1 MASFSEFTKK
11 KKLEMARNMSFD
23 EYTRLTL
30 GDSFP
35 NVGTDIA
42 PIRSTTSDSKKKKE
56 EEEKLDLFQK
66 GAFKDGYDIGDITK
80 TLLGTVGD
88 AGVGLTKGVASLGEG
103 IIDLSR
109 YGVAGVADK
118 FGNDKYA
125 DKVREKA
132 KKNSVEDFFKG
143 TDDYLNKYSVL
154 GRTSDAITQGLG
166 QVAGILATGGAA
178 GALGASAGVATGV
191 TTGVMGLSSA
201 GSGMSEAYKGGATDK
216 EAVKYGISKGVIDA
230 GSELIFGGLGKAVNA
245 VGLSKGISS
254 LDDVFAQ
261 KLSSKISNQA
271 MKNFT
276 EFGVKASAEGFEEI
290 LAGLGSAAAKKL
302 TYMEEEELKELI
314 EDENLLEQFVVGTV
328 TSGMIQSGYIPG
340 TSKGSLK
347 ESNETERDFITGY
360 TKNEQAIIDE
370 EVKARTEG
378 KNLDKKELGKIE
390 EQVKKDL
397 EKGNISIDT
406 IERVLGGDTYK
417 DYNTLL
423 EESKEFDTLYNTESG
438 KLSRA
443 QQNRLTE
450 LEEKNK
456 AKPYKSEL
464 SSLKERLSQEV
475 KKTTGKDTFLVE
487 SYNEKGRRSQA
498 YEADLTKYDPKQQ
511 AVIQKAVESGI
522 LNNTNR
528 THEFVDM
535 IAKLSADKGVSF
547 DFINNEKLKETGFA
561 VEGKTVNGYIKD
573 GNIAVNIDSNKAL
586 NTVVGHEI
594 THVLEGTDLY
604 AELQNAVKEYATTKG
619 EYDTRYNDLKELYKD
634 VEGAVI
640 ENEIT
645 ADLVGEYLFTD
656 SDFINSLSTNKP
668 NVFQKIY
675 EEIKYLYN
683 LATAGSK
690 EARELEKVKRAF
702 DKAYKESKA
711 NTTVNDVDFSL
722 VGKEN
727 GIEVYETSEATKE
740 LSYKE
745 RKQKLLDTMKN
756 EFVGRT
762 AKFTKNNEVYY
773 AFYDTDGL
781 NKGVYGDK
789 KSDKNGYK
797 AKVNIGA
804 DGNYIELAENSLY
817 VNTSK
822 ESGKDNR
829 FHKDAKTWDYYVKTI
844 KSDGKYYDV
853 LINVK
858 DTGNNQFVY
867 DITLKETGSL
877 PEQLSSYDGSLPA
890 SKNSISQNKE
900 NTTESGTT
908 KYSFAGENAV
918 TSDKSKMQIANVKP
932 SSYPDIRYSLS
943 EEGKMVD
950 HKGNEVT
957 LEASDVG
964 THGTLMA
971 IRNINEGELR
981 GMLDINGIPVPS
993 IAITDPSKVDH
1004 STFGTISVLF
1014 DKETIN
1020 PANKKNEVY
1029 DRDIWSSRF
1038 PRLDYE
1044 VDSKK
1049 ADTLYQRAMAA
1060 GNVPLF
1066 RSVIF
1071 NPQNIEEALNREGGE
1086 SGLVERYKNDYG
1098 MKNFFLAET
1107 TNPVDVV
1114 MSEQVKEIP
1123 KVEAEQ
1129 YDFFLD
1135 RMRDEIAEVKTM
1147 SGRDWFN
1154 AYGERFKE
1162 IEKEYWRTE
1171 VPTLTEEDITR
1182 IVDNRKPIEQIRIVR
1197 KVQDYAIN
1205 GSKTVTQV
1213 EDLEATRR
1221 KIDSE
1226 LEQKEYETWLRD
1238 LFQGLQ
1244 KSVGIPNGK
1253 DPYTSSGN
1261 RRSFKAL
1268 HDDYTLENL
1277 VKNMTKGRT
1286 QGGENAL
1293 FGVSAG
1299 AISANMAKK
1308 YKSIADIK
1316 KDESRINAN
1325 ADELVKP
1332 FKDKLEESINVLRQY
1347 YKGDSYNAFDSS
1359 TQAVFEFS
1367 TKKLTESNF
1376 RKVLKDYYFD
1386 SDNIPS
1392 DEIQEIIGDLNAL
1405 KDLPTDYFEAKP
1417 QRAVGLDE
1425 VQAIVVPNTTDPKLL
1440 KTLSERGFQVI
1451 QYDPNVEGD
1460 RQNKINQFDDL
1471 KFSLSQ
1477 QKQDIAPIGNYHVY
1491 GKDIALEAPENAEKI
1506 TEIPK
1511 NSEKISETTTENAEF
1526 ENYAPL
1532 TEAEANERDAMQGD
1546 RLYNLD
1552 DFDMPEELEAPYDE
1566 ENAAADEATEA
1577 VSPFEEKDIQ
1587 EVGNRKQK
1595 AYMYE
1600 NPEVK
1605 PFFQEEARIMLGELE
1620 RSVKGEKHFND
1631 QLYYDSAGEQGW
1643 FGTKRETSEQIAY
1656 MLDQFKYTYADI
1668 EKGLKAIIE
1677 DHGVENNAISK
1688 RLEFMLDE
1696 RLREGYTDFGS
1707 GYEIPSNQEYI
1718 NLLNEKQV
1726 TEYTDEAYNRYLESL
1741 ALEEPA
1747 EMLEAPVDEAQ
1758 VLYSLEEQQQEK
1770 VAELDNVVDTED
1782 AEDPAELPTLESF
1795 DTKVENYKKALEGY
1809 KTVKQTMET
1818 AFDEAIQKKTAEY
1831 NSLRRKD
1838 TKRASDLLLQI
1849 ENLKLRKSNNA
1860 TKIDSKIAKVEGT
1873 IEKLSNGI
1881 PTRRQIYHRNL
1892 VDKIRTAFHAKGFD
1906 FDKILENAKDKG
1918 TFSSV
1923 DNTPQRFIQKS
1934 LGYKEGQIL
1943 NDLTVNKVA
1952 QNESKAIRWI
1962 NSFTD
1967 KKTGLLSQISKEY
1980 GIKPRSKESAA
1991 AQMYAEGFWVDDD
2004 GNFIKYGDEELAK
2017 DFKNQKV
2024 RENIKKLAKDERIR
2038 KIYDDTLQ
2046 MINDSRKR
2054 NLYPEIPR
2062 RNNYFLHFREM
2073 EDTFSKIGI
2082 PFNPNDIRLKD
2093 LPTDINGM
2101 TADLKPGQPY
2111 FASAKQRLGYKTTYD
2126 LVGGVERY
2134 LNSAKNQ
2141 IYHIDDIQT
2150 LRALRNYIADIY
2162 GQAHS
2167 LEKLDSMTEEEAAKK
2182 IEEVYDSHLSTFAK
2196 FLNEEA
2202 NVLAG
2207 KTSLTDRGL
2216 EGVIGR
2222 RGIQFLNTV
2231 NQQVGSNM
2239 VGGNISSALTN
2250 TVSMVQA
2257 LAKSNKFDATKAF
2270 AQTASNLL
2278 GSMIG
2283 KTDGFVENNPMMIRR
2298 KGIERMTRTP
2308 WEKVTDL
2315 GYLFMGA
2322 IDNIS
2327 SEFIVRTKFNEL
2339 TRKGMSEEQAHVAAD
2354 QWASRILGDRS
2365 LGQQPQLYNSKMLGL
2380 VTKFQLEVR
2389 NQLDSQF
2396 YDTIQ
2401 DAKLSSEEIENK
2413 LLRNAKTSAK
2423 VVATFFQ
2430 LAVLQ
2435 HLFGKAFE
2443 SVAGYNPAFDIVE
2456 ALMQVFGFD
2465 DEEEN
2470 EDTVLDN
2477 VEEGFLTLLGD
2488 LPYTSTFTGGRIPIS
2503 SALPVKQFITGK
2515 DSYGNEKS
2523 RWETIKET
2531 VPYYI
2536 APTGYG
2542 QVKKTMQGL
2551 EMFNEEHPVA
2561 GSYTKSGNLRFPIE
2575 DTPQNRLQSAIFGQ
2589 YANENA
2595 RDYFDNERSPLK
2607 EKQIQEYKDLDLPIR
2622 EYWDYREGL
2631 ADQDTLEDKF
2641 DYIAGLDLPVEK
2653 KNIMINNIVDRKE
2666 AVDMTNY
2673 DEFETLEEF
2682 DYATKH
2688 PEKYEFL
2695 QENNVSY
2702 QEYSSSKES
2711 KDAYNW
2717 AYDNPEKY
2725 SLSKVVTEDLVTYR
2739 SYSKELSKLKA
2750 DKDGDGKTISGS
2762 RKEKVVSYLSGL
2774 NIDYG
2779 AKLIL
2784 FKQEYTSDDTYNN
2797 EIIEYLNSRSDI
2809 SYEEEVVILTEL
2821 GFTVEAD
2828 GTIRW

>member
-1 MASFSEFTKK
+1 MAVYTLEEYAKLKK
-11 KKLEMARNMSFD
+11 KKKNGIDNAITLDDSNELKNVITLEENMKRKGMSLD
-23 EYTRLTL
+23 VM
-30 GDSFP
+30 SS
-35 NVGTDIA
+35 DIA
-42 PIRSTTSDSKKKKE
+42 PVRSTISAGKKE
-56 EEEKLDLFQK
+56 EEEEKGKLDFFQK
-66 GAFKDGYDIGDITK
+66 GAFNDGYQFGDVAK
-80 TLLGTVGD
+80 TILGTTTDVKRGII
-88 AGVGLTKGVASLGEG
+88 KGVASLGEG
-103 IIDLSR
+103 ILDLGR
-109 YGVAGVADK
+109 YGVAGAADML
-118 FGNDKYA
+118 GGDEYA
-125 DKVREKA
+125 EKVRKKA
-132 KKNSVEDFFKG
+132 QKNSVEDFFKS
-143 TDDYLNKYSVL
+143 TDDYLDQYSIL
-154 GRTSDAITQGLG
+154 GRTSDAIMQGIG
-166 QVAGILATGGAA
+166 QVGAIVATGGIA
-178 GALGASAGVATGV
+178 GALGAGAGATTAI
-191 TTGVMGLSSA
+191 TTGAMGLSSA
-201 GSGMSEAYKGGATDK
+201 GSGMSEAYQGGATDK
-216 EAVKYGISKGVIDA
+216 EATLYGFSKGVIDA

-261 KLSSKISNQA
+261 KLSSKISNQVA
-271 MKNFT
+271 KNIT
-276 EFGVKASAEGFEEI
+276 EFGVKASAEGFEEV
-290 LAGLGSAAAKKL
+290 LAGAGSAVAKKL
-302 TYMEEEELKELI
+302 TYMEEEELSDLI
-314 EDENLLEQFVVGTV
+314 ADENLLEQFVVGTV
-328 TSGMIQSGYIPG
+328 TSGMIQSGYLPK
-340 TSKGSLK
+340 TVEGSLK
-347 ESNETERDFITGY
+347 EANKAGRDFITGY
-360 TKNEQAIIDE
+360 TQNEQAIIEE
-370 EVKARTEG
+370 EVKARTQG
-378 KNLDKKELGKIE
+378 QNLSKKEIGKIE
-390 EQVKKDL
+390 EEVKKDL
-397 EKGNISIDT
+397 EKGNISTDT
-406 IERVLGGDTYK
+406 IESVLGGDTYK
-417 DYNTLL
+417 AYNTLL

-438 KLSRA
+438 KLSRQ

-456 AKPYKSEL
+456 IKPYQAEL

-475 KKTTGKDTFLVE
+475 RETTGKDTFLVE

-498 YEADLTKYDPKQQ
+498 YEADLTKYDLKQQ
-511 AVIQKAVESGI
+511 AVIKNAVESGI

-535 IAKLSADKGVSF
+535 VAKISADKGVSF
-547 DFINNEKLKETGFA
+547 DFINNAKLKESGFA

-604 AELQNAVKEYATTKG
+604 AELQNVVKEYATTKG
-619 EYDTRYNDLKELYKD
+619 EYQTRYDALVDLYKD
-634 VEGAVI
+634 VDGAVI
-640 ENEIT
+640 ENELT

-668 NVFQKIY
+668 NVFKKIY
-675 EEIKYLYN
+675 EEIKYLYK

-690 EARELEKVKRAF
+690 EARELEKVKRTF
-702 DKAYKESKA
+702 DKVYKESK
-711 NTTVNDVDFSL
+711 TVGEDTKYSISDTEGRNLTKEQQEYFKDSKVVDEEGKL
-722 VGKEN
+722 VVVYHGTRKADFTVFNRNYTFFTDSKEMADSYAPEGERFEGYLSIKN
-727 GIEVYETSEATKE
+727 PYVIDAQGEKWSGIPIDEETKE
-740 LSYKE
+740 LLQNYGSSVFQEKGKWRTSTDDIIAAIEEGVDEGEFNYDGIIIKNVDDTGSYHK
-745 RKQKLLDTMKN
+745 
-756 EFVGRT
+756 
-762 AKFTKNNEVYY
+762 
-773 AFYDTDGL
+773 
-781 NKGVYGDK
+781 
-789 KSDKNGYK
+789 
-797 AKVNIGA
+797 
-804 DGNYIELAENSLY
+804 
-817 VNTSK
+817 
-822 ESGKDNR
+822 GKDNVI
-829 FHKDAKTWDYYVKTI
+829 ANDYIVFN
-844 KSDGKYYDV
+844 S
-853 LINVK
+853 
-858 DTGNNQFVY
+858 NQF
-867 DITLKETGSL
+867 
-877 PEQLSSYDGSLPA
+877 
-890 SKNSISQNKE
+890 KNIDNV
-900 NTTESGTT
+900 NPTT
-908 KYSFAGENAV
+908 
-918 TSDKSKMQIANVKP
+918 D
-932 SSYPDIRYSLS
+932 PDIRYSLS

-950 HKGNEVT
+950 NKGNEVA
-957 LEASDVG
+957 LETSGAG
-964 THGTLMA
+964 THNSLMA
-971 IRNINEGELR
+971 IHNLTSDK
-981 GMLDINGIPVPS
+981 LNGILDLGGFPVPS
-993 IAITDPSKVDH
+993 IAIIDESNVGNLSYGD
-1004 STFGTISVLF
+1004 ISVLL
-1014 DKETIN
+1014 DKKSID
-1020 PANKKNEVY
+1020 PADKKNEVY
-1029 DRDIWSSRF
+1029 GSDVYSKRF
-1038 PRLDYE
+1038 P
-1044 VDSKK
+1044 
-1049 ADTLYQRAMAA
+1049 
-1060 GNVPLF
+1060 
-1066 RSVIF
+1066 
-1071 NPQNIEEALNREGGE
+1071 
-1086 SGLVERYKNDYG
+1086 
-1098 MKNFFLAET
+1098 
-1107 TNPVDVV
+1107 
-1114 MSEQVKEIP
+1114 
-1123 KVEAEQ
+1123 
-1129 YDFFLD
+1129 
-1135 RMRDEIAEVKTM
+1135 
-1147 SGRDWFN
+1147 
-1154 AYGERFKE
+1154 
-1162 IEKEYWRTE
+1162 
-1171 VPTLTEEDITR
+1171 
-1182 IVDNRKPIEQIRIVR
+1182 
-1197 KVQDYAIN
+1197 
-1205 GSKTVTQV
+1205 KTVQAVNEKALDKLQEYIGKRIDFEDTTLENAKSKLSYDQDFVNKFLQENNIQV
-1213 EDLEATRR
+1213 EDVYKEVGYNYISGNHDKTRNFVIENDITFDKLLNNQALR
-1221 KIDSE
+1221 NEFYELYRETNPSFTGFTEKKIKRF
-1226 LEQKEYETWLRD
+1226 EQAFNEGGQFAESVKSRMDKDFYSVKNGAEKVIDTMETNKAKRDKANNEYKDQYDRFLNDLLTPVFGDKFLRNNKD
-1238 LFQGLQ
+1238 L
-1244 KSVGIPNGK
+1244 
-1253 DPYTSSGN
+1253 YTPSGN
-1261 RRSFKAL
+1261 RRSFKQL
-1268 HDDYTLENL
+1268 YEPYTLDNIM
-1277 VKNMTKGRT
+1277 KNMLGKVQDNEGFFYGAGNIRS
-1286 QGGENAL
+1286 N
-1293 FGVSAG
+1293 VS
-1299 AISANMAKK
+1299 KK
-1308 YKSIADIK
+1308 FSSIADIK
-1316 KDESRINAN
+1316 KN
-1325 ADELVKP
+1325 ADKLISSEEFKQVKEEINN
-1332 FKDKLEESINVLRQY
+1332 KLDSLTKEAQQFGGHSF
-1347 YKGDSYNAFDSS
+1347 DSYGEALNDVSKLKSISAASAKKVFKEYGFDMPGSMIQKSIDFLDELKNAP
-1359 TQAVFEFS
+1359 
-1367 TKKLTESNF
+1367 TE
-1376 RKVLKDYYFD
+1376 
-1386 SDNIPS
+1386 
-1392 DEIQEIIGDLNAL
+1392 
-1405 KDLPTDYFEAKP
+1405 YFEAKP
-1417 QRAVGLDE
+1417 QRAIGFDE
-1425 VQAIVVPNTTDPKLL
+1425 VQAVVIPNDTNAELKKKL
-1440 KTLSERGFQVI
+1440 SDMGFYVVE
-1451 QYDPNVEGD
+1451 YDSKIEGD
-1460 RQNKINQFDDL
+1460 RANKINQFDDL

-1491 GKDIALEAPENAEKI
+1491 GKDIALETPENTQKNTETHESVLKDTETHVSLPAE
-1506 TEIPK
+1506 E
-1511 NSEKISETTTENAEF
+1511 NSLPVKEESLPVD
-1526 ENYAPL
+1526 YAPL

-1552 DFDMPEELEAPYDE
+1552 DFDLPEEVEAPYYGE
-1566 ENAAADEATEA
+1566 PVETVEPTEA
-1577 VSPFEEKDIQ
+1577 VSPFDEKDIQ

-1605 PFFQEEARIMLGELE
+1605 PYFQEEARIMLGELQ

-1631 QLYYDSAGEQGW
+1631 QLYYDTGGEQGW

-1656 MLDQFKYTYADI
+1656 MLDRFKYTYADI

-1677 DHGVENNAISK
+1677 DHGEENNAISK

-1707 GYEIPSNQEYI
+1707 GYEIPSNQDYI
-1718 NLLNEKQV
+1718 NLLNEKQI

-1747 EMLEAPVDEAQ
+1747 EDFRDTTEMIEAPMDAVQ

-1770 VAELDNVVDTED
+1770 MAELDSVVDTED
-1782 AEDPAELPTLESF
+1782 AEEPTELPTVESF
-1795 DTKVENYKKALEGY
+1795 DTKVENYKKAMEGY

-1831 NSLRRKD
+1831 NGLKRKN

-1860 TKIDSKIAKVEGT
+1860 TKIDAKIAKVEGT

-1881 PTRRQIYHRNL
+1881 PTKRQIYHRNL
-1892 VDKIRTAFHAKGFD
+1892 VDKIKTAFSAKGLD
-1906 FDKILENAKDKG
+1906 FDNVLENAKNKG

-1923 DNTPQRFIQKS
+1923 DNTPQRFIEKS

-1952 QNESKAIRWI
+1952 QNESKAIQWI

-1967 KKTGLLSQISKEY
+1967 KKDGLLAQISKEY

-1991 AQMYAEGFWVDDD
+1991 AQMYAEGFWVDDN

-2024 RENIKKLAKDERIR
+2024 RENIKRLAKDDRIR

-2073 EDTFSKIGI
+2073 EDTFSKLGI
-2082 PFNPNDIRLKD
+2082 PFNPNDIKLKD

-2162 GQAHS
+2162 GQAHG
-2167 LEKLDSMTEEEAAKK
+2167 LEHLDSMTEEEAAAR
-2182 IEEVYDSHLSTFAK
+2182 IEEVYNSHLSTFAK

-2222 RGIQFLNTV
+2222 RGIQFLDTV
-2231 NQQVGSNM
+2231 NRQVGSNM

-2250 TVSMVQA
+2250 TVSVVQA

-2283 KTDGFVENNPMMIRR
+2283 KTDGFVDKNPMMIRR

-2308 WEKVTDL
+2308 WESITDK
-2315 GYLFMGA
+2315 GYLLMGA

-2327 SEFIVRTKFNEL
+2327 SEFIARTKFNEL
-2339 TRKGMSEEQAHVAAD
+2339 VRKGMSEEQAHIEAD
-2354 QWASRILGDRS
+2354 KWGSKLLGDRS

-2401 DAKLSSEEIENK
+2401 EAKLSSEEIENK
-2413 LLRNAKTSAK
+2413 LLRNLKTSAK
-2423 VVATFFQ
+2423 VGSTFFQ

-2465 DEEEN
+2465 DEEES

-2477 VEEGFLTLLGD
+2477 IEEGFLTLLGD

-2542 QVKKTMQGL
+2542 QIKKTMQGL
-2551 EMFNEEHPVA
+2551 EMFSDEHPVA

-2575 DTPQNRLQSAIFGQ
+2575 DTTQNRVQSAIFGQ

-2607 EKQIQEYKDLDLPIR
+2607 EKQIQEYKDLELPIR

-2631 ADQDTLEDKF
+2631 ADQNTLEEKF

-2666 AVDMTNY
+2666 AVDMTSY
-2673 DEFETLEEF
+2673 DEFDTLEEF
-2682 DYATKH
+2682 DYATKN
-2688 PEKYEFL
+2688 PEKYTFL

-2711 KDAYNW
+2711 KEAYNW

-2725 SLSKVVTEDLVTYR
+2725 RLSKVVTEDLMEYR
-2739 SYSKELSKLKA
+2739 SYAKELNEIKGE
-2750 DKDGDGKTISGS
+2750 KDGNGKTISGS
-2762 RKEKVVSYLSGL
+2762 RKEKVISYLNSL
-2774 NIDYG
+2774 DVDHG

-2784 FKQEYTSDDTYNN
+2784 FKKEYTSDDTYNN
-2797 EIIEYLNSRSDI
+2797 EIIEYLNSRNDI
-2809 SYEEEVVILTEL
+2809 SYEEEVAILQEL
-2821 GFTVEAD
+2821 GFTVDAD

>member
-1 MASFSEFTKK
+1 MAVYTLEEYAKLKK
-11 KKLEMARNMSFD
+11 KKKNGIDNDSNELKNVITLEENMKRKGMSLD
-23 EYTRLTL
+23 VM
-30 GDSFP
+30 SS
-35 NVGTDIA
+35 DIA
-42 PIRSTTSDSKKKKE
+42 PVRSTISAGKKE
-56 EEEKLDLFQK
+56 EEEEKGKLDFFQK
-66 GAFKDGYDIGDITK
+66 GAFNDGYQFGDVAK
-80 TLLGTVGD
+80 TILGTTTDVKRGII
-88 AGVGLTKGVASLGEG
+88 KGVASLGEG
-103 IIDLSR
+103 ILDLGR
-109 YGVAGVADK
+109 YGVAGAADML
-118 FGNDKYA
+118 GGDEYA
-125 DKVREKA
+125 EKVRKKA
-132 KKNSVEDFFKG
+132 QKNSVEDFFKS
-143 TDDYLNKYSVL
+143 TDDYLDQYSIL
-154 GRTSDAITQGLG
+154 GRTSDAIMQGIG
-166 QVAGILATGGAA
+166 QVGAIVATGGIA
-178 GALGASAGVATGV
+178 GALGAGAGATTAI
-191 TTGVMGLSSA
+191 TTGAMGLSSA
-201 GSGMSEAYKGGATDK
+201 GSGMSEAYQGGATDK
-216 EAVKYGISKGVIDA
+216 EATLYGFSKGVIDA

-261 KLSSKISNQA
+261 KLSSKISNQVA
-271 MKNFT
+271 KNIA
-276 EFGVKASAEGFEEI
+276 EFGVKASAEGFEEVI
-290 LAGLGSAAAKKL
+290 AGAGSAVAKKL
-302 TYMEEEELKELI
+302 TYMEEEELNEI
-314 EDENLLEQFVVGTV
+314 IADENLLEQFVVGTV
-328 TSGMIQSGYIPG
+328 TSGMIQSGYIPK
-340 TSKGSLK
+340 TAKGSLK
-347 ESNETERDFITGY
+347 EANKAGRDFITGY
-360 TKNEQAIIDE
+360 TQNEQKIIDE
-370 EVKARTEG
+370 EVKNRTEG
-378 KNLDKKELGKIE
+378 QNLSKKEIGKIE
-390 EQVKKDL
+390 EQVKRDL
-397 EKGNISIDT
+397 EKGNISTDT
-406 IERVLGGDTYK
+406 IESVLGGDTYK
-417 DYNTLL
+417 AYNTLL

-438 KLSRA
+438 KLSKA

-456 AKPYKSEL
+456 AKPYKAEL

-475 KKTTGKDTFLVE
+475 KEATGKDTFLVE

-511 AVIQKAVESGI
+511 TVIQKAVESGI

-535 IAKLSADKGVSF
+535 IAKISADKGVSF

-604 AELQNAVKEYATTKG
+604 AELQNVVKEYATTKG
-619 EYDTRYNDLKELYKD
+619 EYDTRYKALEELYKD
-634 VEGAVI
+634 VDGAVI

-656 SDFINSLSTNKP
+656 SDFINSLSTKQP
-668 NVFQKIY
+668 NVFKKIY
-675 EEIKYLYN
+675 EEIKYLYK

-702 DKAYKESKA
+702 DKAYKESK
-711 NTTVNDVDFSL
+711 TVEED
-722 VGKEN
+722 
-727 GIEVYETSEATKE
+727 
-740 LSYKE
+740 
-745 RKQKLLDTMKN
+745 
-756 EFVGRT
+756 
-762 AKFTKNNEVYY
+762 
-773 AFYDTDGL
+773 
-781 NKGVYGDK
+781 
-789 KSDKNGYK
+789 
-797 AKVNIGA
+797 
-804 DGNYIELAENSLY
+804 
-817 VNTSK
+817 
-822 ESGKDNR
+822 
-829 FHKDAKTWDYYVKTI
+829 
-844 KSDGKYYDV
+844 
-853 LINVK
+853 
-858 DTGNNQFVY
+858 
-867 DITLKETGSL
+867 
-877 PEQLSSYDGSLPA
+877 
-890 SKNSISQNKE
+890 
-900 NTTESGTT
+900 T
-908 KYSFAGENAV
+908 KYSFAGQNSLTADESQLIKARDMAIEGYSSEEIRQETGWHQGYDGKWRYEIDDSQMEILDTESNSMTLDQLLKHDKLFEAYPMLKTIDVTFEDLGENLNGGFDPNFFAINLNTKLKNDPEKLKNTLIHEV
-918 TSDKSKMQIANVKP
+918 QHAIQHEEGFANGSSGEYWDMRLERGFDSRPRNIRVEEKNYRDLYAALAEDDPEFVADMERLEAMTPTVERGAIDWETFEQIEEDPIEWQEFDAERDRLSEKHGMDRVFDFIDMRHKINSLKTKGRRTGTELYYDTAGEIEARETTKRRTYSEEERKRYQPKNKYENVDRDKVVFA
-932 SSYPDIRYSLS
+932 RYSLS
-943 EEGKMVD
+943 EDAGLSLSEQTLEDRLSGDDLLDAQDLIAEIENVAEISPNGYVTLYHRTTEDNAKKIRESGKMSAKED
-950 HKGNEVT
+950 
-957 LEASDVG
+957 
-964 THGTLMA
+964 
-971 IRNINEGELR
+971 
-981 GMLDINGIPVPS
+981 GI
-993 IAITDPSKVDH
+993 
-1004 STFGTISVLF
+1004 F
-1014 DKETIN
+1014 
-1020 PANKKNEVY
+1020 
-1029 DRDIWSSRF
+1029 
-1038 PRLDYE
+1038 
-1044 VDSKK
+1044 
-1049 ADTLYQRAMAA
+1049 
-1060 GNVPLF
+1060 
-1066 RSVIF
+1066 
-1071 NPQNIEEALNREGGE
+1071 
-1086 SGLVERYKNDYG
+1086 
-1098 MKNFFLAET
+1098 
-1107 TNPVDVV
+1107 
-1114 MSEQVKEIP
+1114 
-1123 KVEAEQ
+1123 
-1129 YDFFLD
+1129 
-1135 RMRDEIAEVKTM
+1135 
-1147 SGRDWFN
+1147 
-1154 AYGERFKE
+1154 
-1162 IEKEYWRTE
+1162 
-1171 VPTLTEEDITR
+1171 
-1182 IVDNRKPIEQIRIVR
+1182 
-1197 KVQDYAIN
+1197 
-1205 GSKTVTQV
+1205 
-1213 EDLEATRR
+1213 
-1221 KIDSE
+1221 
-1226 LEQKEYETWLRD
+1226 
-1238 LFQGLQ
+1238 
-1244 KSVGIPNGK
+1244 
-1253 DPYTSSGN
+1253 
-1261 RRSFKAL
+1261 
-1268 HDDYTLENL
+1268 
-1277 VKNMTKGRT
+1277 
-1286 QGGENAL
+1286 
-1293 FGVSAG
+1293 
-1299 AISANMAKK
+1299 
-1308 YKSIADIK
+1308 
-1316 KDESRINAN
+1316 
-1325 ADELVKP
+1325 
-1332 FKDKLEESINVLRQY
+1332 
-1347 YKGDSYNAFDSS
+1347 
-1359 TQAVFEFS
+1359 FS
-1367 TKKLTESNF
+1367 TKADGDYSVDYGDGVVKL
-1376 RKVLKDYYFD
+1376 KVPVEKLVLDDIF
-1386 SDNIPS
+1386 S
-1392 DEIQEIIGDLNAL
+1392 DEAHLKIPLKSRKEILDVSNYLVNTDIRHSLGDQ
-1405 KDLPTDYFEAKP
+1405 T
-1417 QRAVGLDE
+1417 
-1425 VQAIVVPNTTDPKLL
+1425 
-1440 KTLSERGFQVI
+1440 
-1451 QYDPNVEGD
+1451 
-1460 RQNKINQFDDL
+1460 
-1471 KFSLSQ
+1471 
-1477 QKQDIAPIGNYHVY
+1477 APVGNYHVY
-1491 GKDIALEAPENAEKI
+1491 GKDIALEQPENVENI
-1506 TEIPK
+1506 TENTK
-1511 NSEKISETTTENAEF
+1511 NSEKISETAPENAEF

-1532 TEAEANERDAMQGD
+1532 TEEEANERDAMQSD
-1546 RLYNLD
+1546 RLYNLND
-1552 DFDMPEELEAPYDE
+1552 YDMPEEVEAPYYGE
-1566 ENAAADEATEA
+1566 PVETVEPTEA
-1577 VSPFEEKDIQ
+1577 VSPFDEKDIQ
-1587 EVGNRKQK
+1587 EVGDRKQK

-1605 PFFQEEARIMLGELE
+1605 PYFQEEARIMLGELQ

-1631 QLYYDSAGEQGW
+1631 QLYYDTGGEQGW

-1656 MLDQFKYTYADI
+1656 MLDRFKYTYADI

-1677 DHGVENNAISK
+1677 DHGEENNAISK

-1707 GYEIPSNQEYI
+1707 GYEIPSNQDYI

-1747 EMLEAPVDEAQ
+1747 ETVEAPVDEIQ

-1770 VAELDNVVDTED
+1770 VTEIDTMVESED
-1782 AEDPAELPTLESF
+1782 AEEPAELPTVESF

-1809 KTVKQTMET
+1809 KNVKQTMET

-1831 NSLRRKD
+1831 NGLKRKD

-1881 PTRRQIYHRNL
+1881 PTKRQIYHRNL
-1892 VDKIRTAFHAKGFD
+1892 VDKIKTAFSAKGLD
-1906 FDKILENAKDKG
+1906 FDKVLENAKNKG

-1923 DNTPQRFIQKS
+1923 DNTPQRFIEKS

-1952 QNESKAIRWI
+1952 QNESKAIQWI

-1967 KKTGLLSQISKEY
+1967 KKDGLLAQISKEY

-1991 AQMYAEGFWVDDD
+1991 AQMYAEGFWVDDN

-2024 RENIKKLAKDERIR
+2024 RENIKRLAKDDRIR

-2073 EDTFSKIGI
+2073 EDTFSKLGI
-2082 PFNPNDIRLKD
+2082 PFNPNDIKLKD

-2162 GQAHS
+2162 GQAHG
-2167 LEKLDSMTEEEAAKK
+2167 LEHLDSMTEEEAAAR
-2182 IEEVYDSHLSTFAK
+2182 IEEVYNSHLSTFAK

-2222 RGIQFLNTV
+2222 RGIQFLDTV
-2231 NQQVGSNM
+2231 NRQVGSNM

-2250 TVSMVQA
+2250 TVSVVQA
-2257 LAKSNKFDATKAF
+2257 LSKSNKFDATKAF

-2283 KTDGFVENNPMMIRR
+2283 KTDGFVDKNPMMIRR

-2308 WEKVTDL
+2308 WESITDK
-2315 GYLFMGA
+2315 GYLLMGA

-2327 SEFIVRTKFNEL
+2327 SEFIARTKFNEL
-2339 TRKGMSEEQAHVAAD
+2339 VRKGMSEEQAHIEAD
-2354 QWASRILGDRS
+2354 KWGSKLLGDRS

-2401 DAKLSSEEIENK
+2401 EAKLSSEEIENK
-2413 LLRNAKTSAK
+2413 LLRNLKTSAK
-2423 VVATFFQ
+2423 VGSTFFQ

-2465 DEEEN
+2465 DEEES

-2477 VEEGFLTLLGD
+2477 IEEGFLTLLGD

-2542 QVKKTMQGL
+2542 QIKKTMQGL
-2551 EMFNEEHPVA
+2551 EMFSDEHPVA

-2575 DTPQNRLQSAIFGQ
+2575 DTTQNRVQSAIFGQ

-2607 EKQIQEYKDLDLPIR
+2607 EKQIQEYKDLELPIR

-2631 ADQDTLEDKF
+2631 ADQDTLEEKF

-2666 AVDMTNY
+2666 AVDMTSY

-2682 DYATKH
+2682 DYATKN

-2711 KDAYNW
+2711 KEAYNW

-2725 SLSKVVTEDLVTYR
+2725 SLSKVVTEDVMTYR
-2739 SYSKELSKLKA
+2739 SYAKELSKLKA
-2750 DKDGDGKTISGS
+2750 DKDGEGKTISGS
-2762 RKEKVVSYLSGL
+2762 RKEKVINYLSGL
-2774 NIDYG
+2774 NVDYG

-2784 FKQEYTSDDTYNN
+2784 FKQEYSSDDTYNN
-2797 EIIEYLNSRSDI
+2797 EIIEYLNNRNDI
-2809 SYEEEVVILTEL
+2809 SYEEEVAILQEL
-2821 GFTVEAD
+2821 GFTVDAD